1 MILNT
6 KNSFFACIFDCM
18 KRFSTQ
24 LLGWYELHKR
34 SLPWRQTKD
43 PYVVWLS
50 EIMLQQTRVAQG
62 LPFFKRFWNDF
73 PTIKDLAK
81 ASEDAVLKRWQGL
94 GYYSRARNL
103 HKAAKLIIEQYSGNF
118 PSTFEELIKL
128 PGVGPYTA
136 SAIASICFDQVC
148 AVVDGNVYRV
158 LARHFDIESPINQPA
173 GIKTFQALAQTL
185 IDSKAP
191 GTYNQAIM
199 EFGALHCTAKN
210 PSCTTCPLNDSCLAY
225 AHGCV
230 VERPVKIKAKPV
242 KKRYFHYL
250 IPIDQNNNTLL
261 CKRGHKDIWQGLYE
275 FPLVEAQNMLT
286 IDALQAH
293 DDVPKWAKAAHWTK
307 FQEEAVIHKLSHQA
321 LHTYFYVIENIDEP
335 LPISWASVSDYAVPR
350 LIDRFLDKFIR

>member
-1 MILNT
+1 
-6 KNSFFACIFDCM
+6 M
-18 KRFSTQ
+18 KRFSTK
-24 LLGWYELHKR
+24 LLGWYALHKR
-34 SLPWRQTKD
+34 ALPWRQTKD

-62 LPFFKRFWNDF
+62 LPYFERFWNDF
-73 PTIKDLAK
+73 PTVHDLAQ

-103 HKAAKLIIEQYSGNF
+103 HKAAKRVSEQHNGNF
-118 PSTFEELIKL
+118 PRTFEELIKL

-136 SAIASICFDQVC
+136 SAIASICFDEVC

-158 LARHFDIESPINQPA
+158 LARHFDIDSPINQPT
-173 GIKTFQALAQTL
+173 GIKAFQALAQTL

-191 GTYNQAIM
+191 GAYNQAIM
-199 EFGALHCTAKN
+199 EFGALHCTPKK
-210 PSCTTCPLNDSCLAY
+210 PSCTTCPLTDSCLAY
-225 AHGCV
+225 AHDRV
-230 VERPVKIKAKPV
+230 AERPVKIKAKPV

-261 CKRGHKDIWQGLYE
+261 NKRDQKDIWQGLYE

-286 IDALQAH
+286 VDALQTH
-293 DDVPKWAKAAHWTK
+293 DDAPKWAKTANWTK

-321 LHTYFYVIENIDEP
+321 LYTYFYVIENVDEP
-335 LPISWASVSDYAVPR
+335 LPISWANVADYAVPR
-350 LIDRFLDKFIR
+350 LIERFLDKFIR

>member
-1 MILNT
+1 
-6 KNSFFACIFDCM
+6 M
-18 KRFSTQ
+18 KRFSTK
-24 LLGWYELHKR
+24 LLGWYALHKR
-34 SLPWRQTKD
+34 ALPWRQTKD

-62 LPFFKRFWNDF
+62 LPYFERFWNDF
-73 PTIKDLAK
+73 PTVHDLAK

-103 HKAAKLIIEQYSGNF
+103 HKAAKLVIQQYNGNF

-158 LARHFDIESPINQPA
+158 LARHFDIDSPINQPA

-191 GTYNQAIM
+191 GAYNQAIM
-199 EFGALHCTAKN
+199 EFGALHCTPKK
-210 PSCTTCPLNDSCLAY
+210 PSCSTCPLTSSCLAH
-225 AHGCV
+225 AHGRV

-261 CKRGHKDIWQGLYE
+261 RRRGHKDIWQGLYE
-275 FPLVEAQNMLT
+275 FPLIEAQNMLT
-286 IDALQAH
+286 VDALQAH

-350 LIDRFLDKFIR
+350 LIERFLDKFIR